1 MDVTQH
7 IHQVADIETDFE
19 FSALV
24 SDFQLF
30 ARFFLLVVATY
41 DTQQTRL
48 QEQSRA
54 AEFFIGKNGGTLERT
69 QKLGTGYEENLVI
82 IQRNHAVKVRE
93 LAVDDFADNGRTI
106 ALEAYLIIQKLNG
119 DGFGRIVQQFE
130 EFQYRFA
137 RQDHFRFRQFCF
149 NLAGRISKAVAVGC
163 NKAQLVSFNLH
174 QQAVEVIADILNRHA
189 VLHLRK
195 HGFEGFLSQRESRAD
210 VAADIHQRKVFSRQ
224 GLQGKTGFARAQ
236 SQTVVRP
243 IQ

>member
-7 IHQVADIETDFE
+7 IHQVADVETDFKL
-19 FSALV
+19 SALI

-30 ARFFLLVVATY
+30 ACFFLLVVATY

-48 QEQSRA
+48 QEQSRT
-54 AEFFIGKNGGTLERT
+54 AEFFIGKNGGTFERT
-69 QKLGTGYEENLVI
+69 QKLGTGYEENLVV

-93 LAVDDFADNGRTI
+93 LTVDDFADNGRAV

-119 DGFGRIVQQFE
+119 DGLGRIVQQLE
-130 EFQYRFA
+130 EFQYRFT
-137 RQDHFRFRQFCF
+137 RQDDFCFRQFRF
-149 NLAGRISKAVAVGC
+149 NLAGCISKAVAVGC
-163 NKAQLVSFNLH
+163 NKAQLVAFNLH
-174 QQAVEVIADILNRHA
+174 QQAVEVIADVLNRHA

-210 VAADIHQRKVFSRQ
+210 IVADTHQRKVFCRQ
-224 GLQGKTGFARAQ
+224 GLQGKTGFARTQ

-243 IQ
+243 I